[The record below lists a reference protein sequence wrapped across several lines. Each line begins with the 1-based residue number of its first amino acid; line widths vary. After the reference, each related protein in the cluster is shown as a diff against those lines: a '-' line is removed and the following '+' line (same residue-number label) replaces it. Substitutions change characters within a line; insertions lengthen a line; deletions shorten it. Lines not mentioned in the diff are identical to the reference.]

1 MSAHEIHW
9 DVDSRSFII
18 VHNHEMKPGTQHGW
32 VGTDITEDEYEAL
45 LKFSADEDLINDGF
59 DLDEYLES
67 IDIPIQMGEAW
78 YGISNGSIYKV
89 TSWCSLAEMNEWG
102 MLKDDMDLARWTGP
116 DGVTIPLV
124 AVTGWEYD
132 EGPMVTEI
140 GPIGEG
146 S

>member
-9 DVDSRSFII
+9 DTKTRSFII

-78 YGISNGSIYKV
+78 YGISNGTIYKV
-89 TSWCSLAEMNEWG
+89 TSWCSLAETGLWG
-102 MLKDDMDLARWTGP
+102 MLKDDMECATWTGP
-116 DGVTIPLV
+116 DGVTIPLA
-124 AVTGWEYD
+124 AVTGWEYN
-132 EGPMVTEI
+132 EGPMVTSI
-140 GPIGEG
+140 GPLEEG